1 MISLTINQIS
11 LVLNLIGAFILGG
24 GLIKTNRRIRLES
37 GTYHSRNRFLAQSMR
52 QERTLTVIGLV
63 VISAGFVLPLIF
75 TDNRYISLDLL
86 NGWPQ
91 KILDLIVVFLGVF
104 LGFWLSE
111 KSKIKNEKEYY
122 FQILLALQTEIQR
135 NEGHLTALKNTKQA
149 NLIHLLS
156 LEVGKYYLNNS
167 LTYKFSGAHVAEIW
181 AYLESIRKVKSV
193 SQDDCQSLALL
204 N

>member
-52 QERTLTVIGLV
+52 QERTLTVIGPV

-91 KILDLIVVFLGVF
+91 KILDLIVVFWAYS
-104 LGFWLSE
+104 LGF
-111 KSKIKNEKEYY
+111 
-122 FQILLALQTEIQR
+122 
-135 NEGHLTALKNTKQA
+135 G
-149 NLIHLLS
+149 
-156 LEVGKYYLNNS
+156 
-167 LTYKFSGAHVAEIW
+167 
-181 AYLESIRKVKSV
+181 
-193 SQDDCQSLALL
+193 
-204 N
+204 